1 MTRTATMLPQRRLM
15 HARGYLGLG
24 LLNDAENELV
34 LAERSGASTAAVAA
48 VRMLLL
54 HERED
59 WPAVRELARTLI
71 ARGDADAGAWIS
83 CAYATRRTESLA
95 AAEAVLLEAER
106 LFPEE
111 PTIQFNLGC
120 YACQRGDLATARTR
134 VDRAIVL
141 EPSFREAAE
150 ADPDLAPLR
159 AAEGTD
165 CQPGA

>member
-1 MTRTATMLPQRRLM
+1 MLPQRRLL
-15 HARGYLGLG
+15 HARGYIGLG
-24 LLNDAENELV
+24 LLGDAENELV
-34 LAERSGASTAAVAA
+34 LAERSGAERDAVSA

-59 WPAVRELARTLI
+59 WPAVRALAQSLI

-120 YACQRGDLATARTR
+120 YACQRGDLTTARAR
-134 VDRAIVL
+134 VDRAIAI
-141 EPSFREAAE
+141 EPSFRNAA
-150 ADPDLAPLR
+150 ATDPDLAPLR
-159 AAEGTD
+159 EARRTD
-165 CQPGA
+165 SQPGA